1 MKPAPFD
8 YHCPE
13 TLPEALKL
21 LATLENARPLAG
33 GQSLMPMLNL
43 RLATPDHLVDLG
55 RIAEIS
61 QIEERGDVLR
71 IGAMTTQRTL
81 EKSGLIQRKCPL
93 LCQALERVGHQ
104 QTRNRG
110 TIGGS
115 ICHLDPSAEL
125 PIVAMALDARLEIQ
139 SQSGRRELPFKAF
152 PDGYLTSVLT
162 AGEMLT
168 HIEFPILPDRT
179 GTCFEEFSR
188 RPADFAIVAVA
199 VVLSLGPDEMI
210 VGARIAIGGLGPAPV
225 RLESAEEMLAG
236 KIWAPER
243 VDAAGQL
250 ARGLS
255 AEGDDDN
262 TAEYRRHLAGVLT
275 RRALHTAYARG
286 REVQHV

>member
-13 TLPEALKL
+13 TLPEALQL

-55 RIAEIS
+55 RIAELS
-61 QIEERGDVLR
+61 RIEEGAEGLR

-81 EKSGLIQRKCPL
+81 EKSELIQRKCPL

-139 SQSGRRELPFKAF
+139 SRSGRRVLPFKAF

-162 AGEMLT
+162 AGELLT
-168 HIEFPILPDRT
+168 HIELPNLPART

-199 VVLSLGPDEMI
+199 AVLSLGPGGVI
-210 VGARIAIGGLGPAPV
+210 AAARIAIGGLGPSPV
-225 RLESAEEMLAG
+225 RLGAAEKMLAG

-243 VDAAGQL
+243 VDAAEQL
-250 ARGLS
+250 ARGLP

-262 TAEYRRHLAGVLT
+262 TPDYRRHLAGVLT
-275 RRALHTAYARG
+275 RRALSTAYKRSQEA
-286 REVQHV
+286 QHV

>member
-8 YHCPE
+8 YHCPQ
-13 TLPEALKL
+13 TLPEALRL

-43 RLATPDHLVDLG
+43 RLATPDHLIDLG
-55 RIAEIS
+55 KIAEIS
-61 QIEERGDVLR
+61 RIEELADKIR

-81 EKSGLIQRKCPL
+81 ETSALMQRKCPL

-139 SQSGRRELPFKAF
+139 SQSGRRVLSFKAF
-152 PDGYLTSVLT
+152 PAGYLTSVLT
-162 AGEMLT
+162 AGELLT
-168 HIEFPILPDRT
+168 HIELPIFRGRT
-179 GTCFEEFSR
+179 GSCFEEFSR

-199 VVLSLGPDEMI
+199 AVVSLNVDGI
-210 VGARIAIGGLGPAPV
+210 VVEVRIAIGGLGASPV
-225 RLESAEEMLAG
+225 RLEAAEARLLG
-236 KIWAPER
+236 KRWAPEGLD
-243 VDAAGQL
+243 DAERL
-250 ARGLS
+250 ARELP

-262 TAEYRRHLAGVLT
+262 TPEYRRHLVGVLT
-275 RRALHTAYARG
+275 RRALDTAYQRSQEAPN
-286 REVQHV
+286 V